1 MAYQA
6 SNSRDAQSSASDPK
20 AKKGMP
26 AIGILMLTIFLDLLG
41 FGVVIPLLPEYA
53 RSFGAT
59 AGVVGLLVAGYSLM
73 QFIFGPILGAVSDRV
88 GRRPVL
94 LATIA
99 INGLAFL
106 IFGLAETLVVLFV
119 ARLVSGIAAANL
131 SVAQA
136 SLADMTPP
144 EERAKV
150 FGLIGAA
157 FGMGFVFGP
166 PLGALIAGTLGTT
179 AVGYCVAGLCAFNF
193 VFAFLFLKET
203 RSADARFEEPSTKK
217 GVFASLREIPAIRRL
232 FAVMFLF
239 TVGFSVMPVIGALIF
254 ADRFGLSAVEI
265 GYVFT
270 LIGVATAAIQALIG
284 PLAKAFGE
292 KAVLLVGLIFVGG
305 GIGALPFVPVD
316 LFLWIGLPALVIYAF
331 GHAFVYPTLT
341 ALVAAETDENSQGA
355 VLGQLQ
361 AAGSLALVI
370 GPLYAGYVYEASFSM
385 PFVIT
390 AVVLAAAL
398 LIALSHPRSRA
409 GDVASA

>member
-1 MAYQA
+1 MANAPQIPSEVA
-6 SNSRDAQSSASDPK
+6 LDDAAPSSNK
-20 AKKGMP
+20 A

-59 AGVVGLLVAGYSLM
+59 AGIVGVLIAGYSLM
-73 QFIFGPILGAVSDRV
+73 QFIFGPILGALSDRL

-94 LATIA
+94 LGTIA
-99 INGLAFL
+99 INAVAFV
-106 IFGLAETLVVLFV
+106 IFGLAGTLTMLFV

-144 EERAKV
+144 SERAKV

-166 PLGALIAGTLGTT
+166 PPGALIAGTLGSA
-179 AVGYCVAGLCAFNF
+179 AVGFCVASLCTLNF
-193 VFAFLFLKET
+193 VSAFLFLRET
-203 RSADARFEEPSTKK
+203 RDPQAAKTDTED
-217 GVFASLREIPAIRRL
+217 GGIFASLREVPAIRRL
-232 FAVMFLF
+232 FSVMFLF
-239 TVGFSVMPVIGALIF
+239 TLGFSVMPVIGALIF
-254 ADRFGLSAVEI
+254 ADRFGLTAVHI

-270 LIGVATAAIQALIG
+270 LIGVATAAVQAAIG
-284 PLAKAFGE
+284 PLAKALGE
-292 KAVLLVGLIFVGG
+292 RSVLLFGLVFVGV
-305 GIGALPFVPVD
+305 GIASLPFVPVD

-341 ALVAAETDENSQGA
+341 ALVAAETDEARQGT

-361 AAGSLALVI
+361 AAGSLALVV
-370 GPLYAGYVYEASFSM
+370 GPIAAGFLYDASMSA

-390 AVVLAAAL
+390 GMVLVIAVV
-398 LIALSHPRSRA
+398 IAYSHPRNRIETP
-409 GDVASA
+409 

>member
-1 MAYQA
+1 MALA
-6 SNSRDAQSSASDPK
+6 PHLPSEAASDTAAPSNTK
-20 AKKGMP
+20 A

-59 AGVVGLLVAGYSLM
+59 AGIVGALVAGYSLM
-73 QFIFGPILGAVSDRV
+73 QFIFGPILGALSDRI

-94 LATIA
+94 LGTIA
-99 INGLAFL
+99 INGVAFI
-106 IFGLAETLVVLFV
+106 IFGLAGTLAMLFV
-119 ARLVSGIAAANL
+119 ARLVSGIASANL

-136 SLADMTPP
+136 YLADMTPP
-144 EERAKV
+144 AERAKV

-166 PLGALIAGTLGTT
+166 PLGALIAGTLGSA
-179 AVGYCVAGLCAFNF
+179 AVGFCVAVLCTLNF
-193 VFAFLFLKET
+193 VSAFLFLRET
-203 RSADARFEEPSTKK
+203 RDLKAVKIDTKRD
-217 GVFASLREIPAIRRL
+217 GIFASLRKVPAIRRL

-239 TVGFSVMPVIGALIF
+239 TLGFSVMPVIGALIF
-254 ADRFGLSAVEI
+254 TDRFGLTAVQI

-270 LIGVATAAIQALIG
+270 LIGVATAAVQAAIG

-292 KAVLLVGLIFVGG
+292 RSVLLV
-305 GIGALPFVPVD
+305 
-316 LFLWIGLPALVIYAF
+316 GLPALVIYAF

-341 ALVAAETDENSQGA
+341 ALVAAETDGARQGT

-370 GPLYAGYVYEASFSM
+370 GPLAAGYLYDASM
-385 PFVIT
+385 RVPFMIT
-390 AVVLAAAL
+390 GIVL
-398 LIALSHPRSRA
+398 LIAVFFTAGHPRNRILTS
-409 GDVASA
+409 

>member
-1 MAYQA
+1 MAHAPQIPSEA
-6 SNSRDAQSSASDPK
+6 AQDDTAPSSNK
-20 AKKGMP
+20 A

-59 AGVVGLLVAGYSLM
+59 AGIVGALVAGYSLM
-73 QFIFGPILGAVSDRV
+73 QFIFGPILGALSDRI

-94 LATIA
+94 LGTIA
-99 INGLAFL
+99 INGVAFI
-106 IFGLAETLVVLFV
+106 IFGLAGTLAMLFV

-144 EERAKV
+144 SERAKV

-166 PLGALIAGTLGTT
+166 PLGALIAGSLGSA
-179 AVGYCVAGLCAFNF
+179 AVGFCVAALCALNF
-193 VFAFLFLKET
+193 VSAFLFLRET
-203 RSADARFEEPSTKK
+203 RDPKAAKAHN
-217 GVFASLREIPAIRRL
+217 GGGGIFASLREVPAIRRL

-239 TVGFSVMPVIGALIF
+239 TLGFSVMPVIGALIF
-254 ADRFGLSAVEI
+254 ADRFGLTAVQI

-270 LIGVATAAIQALIG
+270 LIGVASAAVQAAIG
-284 PLAKAFGE
+284 PLARAFGE
-292 KAVLLVGLIFVGG
+292 RSVLVVGLVFVGA
-305 GIGALPFVPVD
+305 GIAALPFVPVEM
-316 LFLWIGLPALVIYAF
+316 FLWIGLPALVVYAF

-341 ALVAAETDENSQGA
+341 ALVAAETDEARQGT

-361 AAGSLALVI
+361 AAGSLALVF
-370 GPLYAGYVYEASFSM
+370 GPVGAGYLYDASISV

-390 AVVLAAAL
+390 GAVLLLAILLAAG
-398 LIALSHPRSRA
+398 HPRNRIQTT
-409 GDVASA
+409 